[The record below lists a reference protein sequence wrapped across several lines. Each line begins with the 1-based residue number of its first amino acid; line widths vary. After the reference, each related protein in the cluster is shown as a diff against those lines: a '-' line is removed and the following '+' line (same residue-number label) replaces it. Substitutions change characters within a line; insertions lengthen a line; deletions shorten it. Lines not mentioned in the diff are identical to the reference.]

1 MRPWILTAA
10 GAVIG
15 AAAGWAWWYFYG
27 CTDGCVITSSP
38 LNSTLYGALMGGLLV
53 HSFRKP
59 VSARAEN
66 TK

>member
-27 CTDGCVITSSP
+27 CTNGCVITSSP
-38 LNSTLYGALMGGLLV
+38 LNSTLYGALMGVLLV